1 MSAIATYPAVEW
13 RVETSSDDVR
23 LSPPTWDASPPGAAA
38 RRRSLAVAMLGTIA
52 VTAYLSWL
60 LRPERMGSPV
70 LFAVLVVA
78 ELFNVAQALGF
89 WWTCV
94 FVPRRRARQTAL
106 QSTDLVD
113 VDVFIPTYDESVAI
127 VEPTVAAATRLRG
140 ARVHVALL
148 DDGDRDAMRELARRY
163 DVAYVTR
170 PEHTGAKAGNINHA
184 LGKTTSP
191 YVLVID
197 CDHVV
202 DPTLLQHALPRFEPV
217 DDSGN
222 SGERGVAF
230 VQTPQYYANHG
241 ENRIAEASWSQQ
253 SLFFGAI
260 ARGKDARGT
269 MFCCGTNVVFRR
281 AALDDIGGFPET
293 SVTEDFELSIELHE
307 RGWTSEYVPEVLA
320 NGLGPEDLGS
330 YVSQQHRWARGCV
343 GAIGRIL
350 RARLSWR
357 IRLQYLLSA
366 SYFLTGWTVAVYIS
380 LPVVRIFTGAQP
392 IADASAETFL
402 VAFAPYFG
410 LALVAVASVGGGA
423 YSYSA
428 YALAASTFWVHIHA
442 SCKALFRRP
451 SRFVVTPKDASSDR
465 QWRAAAPALAVL
477 GVLALTIVV
486 GLLKDTSAGTL
497 NNVALAGF
505 HMAVL
510 AHGVSTAIVPS
521 VALIT
526 PLPVEDD
533 GLAA

>member
-1 MSAIATYPAVEW
+1 
-13 RVETSSDDVR
+13 
-23 LSPPTWDASPPGAAA
+23 
-38 RRRSLAVAMLGTIA
+38 
-52 VTAYLSWL
+52 
-60 LRPERMGSPV
+60 
-70 LFAVLVVA
+70 
-78 ELFNVAQALGF
+78 
-89 WWTCV
+89 
-94 FVPRRRARQTAL
+94 
-106 QSTDLVD
+106 
-113 VDVFIPTYDESVAI
+113 
-127 VEPTVAAATRLRG
+127 
-140 ARVHVALL
+140 
-148 DDGDRDAMRELARRY
+148 
-163 DVAYVTR
+163 
-170 PEHTGAKAGNINHA
+170 
-184 LGKTTSP
+184 
-191 YVLVID
+191 
-197 CDHVV
+197 
-202 DPTLLQHALPRFEPV
+202 
-217 DDSGN
+217 
-222 SGERGVAF
+222 
-230 VQTPQYYANHG
+230 
-241 ENRIAEASWSQQ
+241 
-253 SLFFGAI
+253 
-260 ARGKDARGT
+260 
-269 MFCCGTNVVFRR
+269 VFRR

>member
-1 MSAIATYPAVEW
+1 MSATATYQGLEGRTPE
-13 RVETSSDDVR
+13 SLDDVR
-23 LSPPTWDASPPGAAA
+23 LLPPTWDASPPGAGA
-38 RRRSLAVAMLGTIA
+38 RRRSIAVALAGTIA
-52 VTAYLSWL
+52 VTAYLAWL

-94 FVPRRRARQTAL
+94 FVPRRRSRSASSRR
-106 QSTDLVD
+106 TDLVD

-127 VEPTVAAATRLRG
+127 VEPTIAAATRLRG
-140 ARVHVALL
+140 ARVRVALL

-170 PEHTGAKAGNINHA
+170 TEHTGAKAGNINHA
-184 LGKTTSP
+184 LGRTTSP
-191 YVLVID
+191 YVLVVD

-202 DPTLLQHALPRFEPV
+202 DPDLLVHALPRFEPL
-217 DDSGN
+217 DDSGD

-241 ENRIAEASWSQQ
+241 ENRIAQASWSQQ

-281 AALDDIGGFPET
+281 AALDEIGGFPET

-350 RARLSWR
+350 RARLPWR

-366 SYFLTGWTVAVYIS
+366 SYFLSGWTLAVYIS
-380 LPVVRIFTGAQP
+380 LPIVRIFTGAQP
-392 IADASAETFL
+392 IADASAENFL

-451 SRFVVTPKDASSDR
+451 SRFVVTPKDGSGDR
-465 QWRAAAPALAVL
+465 QWRAAAPTLGVL

-486 GLLKDTSAGTL
+486 GLLRDTSAGTL
-497 NNVALAGF
+497 NNVALALF

-521 VALIT
+521 VARIT
-526 PLPVEDD
+526 PMPVEDD

>member
-1 MSAIATYPAVEW
+1 
-13 RVETSSDDVR
+13 VR
-23 LSPPTWDASPPGAAA
+23 LLPPTWDASPLGAPA
-38 RRRSLAVAMLGTIA
+38 RRRSVAIALVGTIA
-52 VTAYLSWL
+52 VTAYLAWL
-60 LRPERMGSPV
+60 LRPDRVGTPV
-70 LFAVLVVA
+70 LFAALVVA

-94 FVPRRRARQTAL
+94 FTPRRRSRSAPTAL
-106 QSTDLVD
+106 TELVD
-113 VDVFIPTYDESVAI
+113 VDVLIPTYDESVAI
-127 VEPTVAAATRLRG
+127 VEPTVVAATRLRG

-148 DDGDRDAMRELARRY
+148 DDGDRDAMEQLARRCGV
-163 DVAYVTR
+163 DYVR
-170 PEHTGAKAGNINHA
+170 RREHSGAKAGNINHA
-184 LGKTTSP
+184 LGTTSSP
-191 YVLVID
+191 YVLVVD

-202 DPTLLQHALPRFEPV
+202 HPDLLLHALPRFHPT
-217 DDSGN
+217 DDPGDSTGQ
-222 SGERGVAF
+222 RGVAF

-281 AALDDIGGFPET
+281 AALEEIGGFPET

-307 RGWTSEYVPEVLA
+307 RGWTSEYVSEVLA
-320 NGLGPEDLGS
+320 SGLGPEDLGS

-343 GAIGRIL
+343 GAIGRVL
-350 RARLSWR
+350 RARLPWR
-357 IRLQYLLSA
+357 TRLQYLLSA
-366 SYFLTGWTVAVYIS
+366 SYFLTGWTLAVYIS
-380 LPVVRIFTGAQP
+380 LPVIRIFTGAQP
-392 IADASAETFL
+392 IADASAENFL

-428 YALAASTFWVHIHA
+428 YALAASTFWVQIHA

-465 QWRAAAPALAVL
+465 QWRAAAPTLGVL
-477 GVLALTIVV
+477 GVLAVTIAV
-486 GLLKDTSAGTL
+486 GLLRDRSAGTI
-497 NNVALAGF
+497 NNVALALF
-505 HMAVL
+505 HMVVL

-521 VALIT
+521 VARIT
-526 PLPVEDD
+526 PLPVEGDLD
-533 GLAA
+533 ELAA